1 MRSGAPLV
9 RAPKVKPKRDRHV
22 PTISVVACPD
32 CKAPIGSPC
41 TKIDG
46 TPGSPALRHPSRRRL
61 AVRADNLARGIG

>member
-1 MRSGAPLV
+1 MPGVAAMT
-9 RAPKVKPKRDRHV
+9 RAPKFKPKRDRHI

-46 TPGSPALRHPSRRRL
+46 TPGSLALKHPVRRRL
-61 AVRADNLARGIG
+61 AVRLDNAARGL

>member
-1 MRSGAPLV
+1 MSTGVPLT
-9 RAPKVKPKRDRHV
+9 RAPRIKAKRDRHI

-46 TPGSPALRHPSRRRL
+46 TPGSLALKHPVRRRL
-61 AVRADNLARGIG
+61 AVRLDNAARGL